1 MICINNFETIVYII
15 YNILSTFVI
24 PKYNLLL
31 CMLFVDSLRHLTIND
46 FYNKLC
52 NGFMHSRH
60 SWQQRGGA
68 FLRVG

>member
-52 NGFMHSRH
+52 NGFMHLAAE
-60 SWQQRGGA
+60 RGLLMMP
-68 FLRVG
+68 FRVL